1 MPRVSPAILAAAIN
15 TACPGYR
22 AQASL
27 GSVSVGV
34 EGRSEPIAYALPLPD
49 GTVEVWR
56 AGHHHQPTCYA
67 GLDAAVAAV
76 RALINPQQQL
86 HV

>member
-1 MPRVSPAILAAAIN
+1 MRRVSPAILAAAISQ
-15 TACPGYR
+15 ACPGYR
-22 AQASL
+22 SQASL
-27 GSVSVGV
+27 GSVSVSA
-34 EGRSEPIAYALPLPD
+34 EGRSEPIAYALPLAD

-76 RALINPQQQL
+76 RTLLNPQQQL